1 MFGKIGK
8 EYAESIAEKVEALT
22 LNKLDEY
29 RPPDEDGSNKSRG
42 KITNEK
48 MAKVNGRRRA
58 LFIGINYK
66 GQKNELA
73 YVVGLSCVVLFC
85 GYVFVLRCVAL
96 LLYLYTARNC
106 LRSNFLHR
114 CYSVSVILYLIHSI
128 PSLHPSFLF
137 RFSDLSVPILFLPHK
152 PIHTYTID

>member
-29 RPPDEDGSNKSRG
+29 RPPDEEGNGKSRG

-73 YVVGLSCVVLFC
+73 YVVTV
-85 GYVFVLRCVAL
+85 
-96 LLYLYTARNC
+96 
-106 LRSNFLHR
+106 
-114 CYSVSVILYLIHSI
+114 
-128 PSLHPSFLF
+128 
-137 RFSDLSVPILFLPHK
+137 
-152 PIHTYTID
+152 